1 MIKRIKEFSSTAL
14 LSQEK
19 YRRFLETFESE
30 ALRGIGTLC
39 VLHIISLH
47 KEEGIY
53 GYQLIKEL
61 ETITN
66 ERIIIEE
73 GRLYPMLKNL
83 ESWGMPE
90 QQIALIRSER
100 KFIEN
105 RSRNYYFITEEGKLL
120 YNYMQ
125 SIYFRLIQSA
135 ANLFQFQI
143 AMNKDIDHIF
153 CPNCG
158 NKVEYTKSAHTCEV
172 CGRDFEDLQNLLF
185 LDKKPKGD
193 KLNE

>member
-1 MIKRIKEFSSTAL
+1 MIKRIKEQSTNSI

-19 YRRFLETFESE
+19 YRRYLETFESE

-39 VLHIISLH
+39 VLHIISQH

-61 ETITN
+61 EILTN

-83 ESWGMPE
+83 ESWGSVD
-90 QQIALIRSER
+90 QQIKLIRSER
-100 KFIEN
+100 KFIDN
-105 RSRNYYFITEEGKLL
+105 RSRNYYVITDEGKML

-125 SIYFRLIQSA
+125 SIYLRLIQSA
-135 ANLFQFQI
+135 ANLFHFQI
-143 AMNKDIDHIF
+143 EINPESRTVF
-153 CPNCG
+153 CSNCG
-158 NKVEYTKSAHTCEV
+158 NKVDLNQSVKNCEV
-172 CGRDFEDLQNLLF
+172 CGKSFEDFQTYFFSDN
-185 LDKKPKGD
+185 KNPKETM
-193 KLNE
+193 K

>member
-1 MIKRIKEFSSTAL
+1 MIKRIKELSPGAI

-47 KEEGIY
+47 KNEGIY

-61 ETITN
+61 ESITN

-83 ESWGMPE
+83 ESWGAKDQE
-90 QQIALIRSER
+90 IALIRSER

-105 RSRNYYFITEEGKLL
+105 RSRNYYYITEEGTLL

-125 SIYFRLIQSA
+125 SIYFRLVQSA
-135 ANLFQFQI
+135 ATLFKFQI
-143 AMNKDIDHIF
+143 DTNLNSFF

-158 NKVEYTKSAHTCEV
+158 NRIDLSLPNKLCEV
-172 CGRDFEDLQNLLF
+172 CGRSLEDSQILF
-185 LDKKPKGD
+185 FSKQK
-193 KLNE
+193 NERSV

>member
-1 MIKRIKEFSSTAL
+1 MIKRIKEFSSGTI
-14 LSQEK
+14 LSQDK

-47 KEEGIY
+47 KEDGIY

-61 ETITN
+61 ESLTD

-83 ESWGMPE
+83 ESWGE
-90 QQIALIRSER
+90 KNQEINLIRSER

-105 RSRNYYFITEEGKLL
+105 RSRNYYFITEEGTML

-125 SIYFRLIQSA
+125 SIYLRLIQSA
-135 ANLFQFQI
+135 SSLFKFQMEPNLNSF
-143 AMNKDIDHIF
+143 F

-158 NKVEYTKSAHTCEV
+158 NRMDQDKSNKFCEI
-172 CGRDFEDLQNLLF
+172 CGCSLEDTQKMFFSNQ
-185 LDKKPKGD
+185 KS
-193 KLNE
+193 ERSM